1 MIRVL
6 VVDDEPE
13 SGGLNARMVEKVAGF
28 TVVGV
33 LTDGAD
39 ALERLAHG
47 GVDLML
53 LDLRMPGLSGLET
66 LQHAA
71 AAGTAVPTIVVSS
84 VREMDQ
90 VSEALLLGVV
100 HYLLKPF
107 TFSALRAKL
116 EEYAAFRHATRAT
129 AEVVSQREVD
139 ALVGSLR
146 VAPTHAPLPKT
157 LAPETLR
164 EVADCLRDA
173 GVLLSAEE
181 VGLRV
186 GLARVSARRYLDYL
200 VEVGQ
205 AVRSPQRTGHAGRPL
220 LQYGWRAARATP

>member
-1 MIRVL
+1 M
-6 VVDDEPE
+6 
-13 SGGLNARMVEKVAGF
+13 
-28 TVVGV
+28 
-33 LTDGAD
+33 
-39 ALERLAHG
+39 
-47 GVDLML
+47 
-53 LDLRMPGLSGLET
+53 
-66 LQHAA
+66 
-71 AAGTAVPTIVVSS
+71 PTIVVSS

-205 AVRSPQRTGHAGRPL
+205 AVRSPQRTGQAGRPL
-220 LQYGWRAARATP
+220 LQYGWRAQPAP